1 MSDRN
6 NIFRL
11 IESRREDI
19 RAYGVKEIGVFG
31 SFARNEQKPDS
42 DVDVLVEMESRTF
55 DSYMG
60 LLFLLEDLFG
70 RKVDLVEKDTI
81 KPLIRNRVL
90 RETLYVPNF

>member
-1 MSDRN
+1 M
-6 NIFRL
+6 